1 MKPTDTLVDE
11 HRLIEQV
18 LNCLERMA
26 ERASRRAEL
35 DARRADDAIAFLK
48 TFVHGWHIPREEAY
62 LSQAM
67 VSLSES
73 RPEDLAFH
81 DHRRCCTHLGEME
94 LAAAAGRAG
103 ESGAA
108 ERFAEHA
115 HAYIAV
121 LMKHIEDEEVRLF
134 PRIED
139 RQTEPSPAERAI
151 LPEPSLAQPMDRGQF
166 ARYTKAA
173 NRLADHY
180 NVPRAGGL
188 AMPVGPAGRAKSAVS

>member
-1 MKPTDTLVDE
+1 MKSTDTLVNE

-26 ERASRRAEL
+26 ERASRQAEL
-35 DARRADDAIAFLK
+35 DARRAADAIAFLK
-48 TFVHGWHIPREEAY
+48 TFVHGWHIPREEAF
-62 LSQAM
+62 LTQAI
-67 VSLSES
+67 VSLSAS
-73 RPEDLAFH
+73 HAEDLAFH
-81 DHRRCCTHLGEME
+81 DHRRCCAHLGEME
-94 LAAAAGRAG
+94 LAAAAGYAG

-139 RQTEPSPAERAI
+139 QQTERAPAERAI
-151 LPEPSLAQPMDRGQF
+151 LPEPSLAQPMDRGEL
-166 ARYTKAA
+166 AVYTKAA
-173 NRLADHY
+173 NGLADHY
-180 NVPRAGGL
+180 NVPRARGL
-188 AMPVGPAGRAKSAVS
+188 AVPVGPDGRAESAGP